1 MSTEQIVVIPYSPK
15 WPEQF
20 QQLKDRIW
28 PAVKDI
34 AKSIEHVGSTSVEGL
49 SAKPII
55 DLDIVVENEVNL
67 KKVISAVEDL
77 GYVHRGDLGIKGRE
91 AFKSIDSTISHHLYA
106 CIEEN
111 TALQNHLILRDHLRT
126 SEKDRKLYSEL
137 KMKLAQS
144 HSQNIDAYIEGKTN
158 FILAIL
164 RNYGVANEHL
174 SSIEVQN
181 KSK

>member
-1 MSTEQIVVIPYSPK
+1 MSFHIPK
-15 WPEQF
+15 WPGQF
-20 QQLKDRIW
+20 KHLKDRIW

-55 DLDIVVENEVNL
+55 DLDIVVENEINL
-67 KKVISAVEDL
+67 KKVISALEDL

-91 AFKSIDSTISHHLYA
+91 AFKSVDSSIPHHLYA
-106 CIEEN
+106 CIEGN
-111 TALQNHLILRDHLRT
+111 TALQNHLILREHLRT
-126 SEKDRKLYSEL
+126 NEKDRKLYSEL

-144 HSQNIDAYIEGKTN
+144 HSEDINAYIEGKTD

-164 RNYGVANEHL
+164 LKHGVGNEQL